1 MAPEQLRGERAEARS
16 DVFAFSVALYEALY
30 DERPYDGA
38 TMRERLD
45 AIVSGHVR
53 PPPRG
58 TKVPRAVRGVIVRG
72 LRARP
77 DDRWPTMG
85 AMLDALERSLA
96 RRRTR
101 IALGVA
107 AGAIALAAIA
117 VLARPA
123 RSSACVGVEG
133 AIADAWSAPLGD
145 AIGRAF
151 LASGNPR
158 AQSTLDRVRRSLDAY
173 AARWRAMTRE
183 SCEATRQRGVQ
194 SDEAFALRAACL
206 GQRRDELAATVG
218 LLAKANADRVDDA
231 VTMVNDLDDV
241 SACSDVASLRAP
253 YAVPGDPAQ
262 RGAIE
267 AIRKQVAAATAL
279 VNARALDEAIAV
291 LEPAARAA
299 KAASDREQ
307 EAATLVLMG
316 RAQLGRGAA
325 KDAAR
330 TLFDAAIEAKVAH
343 DATTEATAW
352 IWLVRVVGYDMG
364 ELERSE
370 RYARIAGAALE
381 RAGDPPALHA
391 DLARH
396 RAHALYAHGDLAASL
411 PLYEEARALRERAFG
426 AGSPL
431 VGEIEVDLADIRA
444 EDGHPR
450 ESIALYQSALA
461 KRAASYGEGSPG
473 LGVILANLSLAY
485 EVTGASADAIAKAR
499 DALAVIRPGERLRA
513 ASRIDLALGLIEG
526 GDVSAGLAEADA
538 AMAEVAPDVSALK
551 RGSFHDELADVLMRR
566 HAVEPALREA
576 AASEKLLSG
585 PDSNQRLLR
594 EVRSIHALGEA
605 RSGHAKEAL
614 AVAAALVTEE
624 EKAGGASSYTLLY
637 PLLALGE
644 ASLAV
649 GDAPAALQ
657 ALERATAI
665 ADHAEVS
672 PELGPDSKLALARA
686 LLAAHQDPARAQ
698 SLAERA
704 ATDYDALRL
713 PDLAAQA
720 RTLATR
726 VLAKQ

>member
-1 MAPEQLRGERAEARS
+1 VL
-16 DVFAFSVALYEALY
+16 
-30 DERPYDGA
+30 
-38 TMRERLD
+38 
-45 AIVSGHVR
+45 
-53 PPPRG
+53 
-58 TKVPRAVRGVIVRG
+58 VRG
-72 LRARP
+72 LRAKP

-96 RRRTR
+96 RRRTNV
-101 IALGVA
+101 ALGVG
-107 AGAIALAAIA
+107 AGVIALAAIA
-117 VLARPA
+117 LLARPGRA
-123 RSSACVGVEG
+123 TACAGVEG
-133 AIADAWSAPLGD
+133 AIGDAWSAPLGD

-158 AQSTLDRVRRSLDAY
+158 AQATLDRVRRSLDAY
-173 AARWRAMTRE
+173 AARWRATSLE
-183 SCEATRQRGVQ
+183 SCEATRLRGVQ
-194 SDEAFALRAACL
+194 SDEAFALRSACL
-206 GQRRDELAATVG
+206 GQRRDELAATVA

-241 SACSDVASLRAP
+241 SGCSDVASLRAP
-253 YAVPGDPAQ
+253 YAVPTDPA
-262 RGAIE
+262 RRSVIE

-291 LEPAARAA
+291 LEPAAQAA

-325 KDAAR
+325 KDAAK
-330 TLFDAAIEAKVAH
+330 TLFDAATEAKVAH

-352 IWLVRVVGYDMG
+352 IWLVRVVGYDLG

-396 RAHALYAHGDLAASL
+396 RAHALYAHGDIEAAL
-411 PLYEEARALRERAFG
+411 PLYREARALRERAFG

-431 VGEIEVDLADIRA
+431 VGEIEVDLADTRA

-450 ESIALYQSALA
+450 EAIALYQSALA
-461 KRAASYGEGSPG
+461 KRASSYGEGSPG

-485 EVTGASADAIAKAR
+485 EVTGASADAVAKAR
-499 DALAVIRPGERLRA
+499 EALAVVRPGERLRA
-513 ASRIDLALGLIEG
+513 AARIDLALGLIEG
-526 GDVSAGLAEADA
+526 GDASAGLAEADA
-538 AMAEVAPDVSALK
+538 ALAEVAPDVSALK
-551 RGSFHDELADVLMRR
+551 RGNFHDELADVLMRR
-566 HAVEPALREA
+566 HLVEPALREA
-576 AASEKLLSG
+576 AAAEKLLAG
-585 PDSNQRLLR
+585 PESNERQLR
-594 EVRSIHALGEA
+594 EA
-605 RSGHAKEAL
+605 RSVRALGDARRGHAKEAL
-614 AVAAALVTEE
+614 AAAAALVTEE
-624 EKAGGASSYTLLY
+624 EKVSGASSHTLLY

-644 ASLAV
+644 ASLAL
-649 GDAPAALQ
+649 GDPPAALQ

-665 ADHAEVS
+665 ADHAEVY
-672 PELGPDSKLALARA
+672 PELAPDAKLALARA
-686 LLAAHQDPARAQ
+686 LFAAHQDPSRAQ

-720 RTLATR
+720 RALAAS
-726 VLAKQ
+726 VLAKH